1 MNTVELT
8 IDGRKVRAVEG
19 SFVLAAAQ
27 RAGIEIP
34 TLCHHDAVEPVGA
47 CRLCMVEVTHADW
60 KGWKGL
66 VTACIY
72 PVQQGLEVST
82 HSERVHEARRG
93 VLSLL
98 IARAPNARGLSELAG
113 KYGASAARLAVDE
126 GADDCILCGLCTR
139 VCETYATGAITTF
152 SRGSDKRVG
161 GFAEAAPEEC
171 VGCGACAS
179 VCPTGELRGAREG
192 KQYEIWQRTFWAA
205 VAEVDAARC
214 MGCGRCEEA
223 CPFHVARIELTP
235 DGTLAAR
242 IPEEHCRGCG
252 ACLGACPSGA
262 ISQDGGFDW
271 SSLAGRIGGAVAAT
285 TNTPE
290 EVQHGL

>member
-8 IDGRKVRAVEG
+8 IDGRQVRAPEG
-19 SFVLAAAQ
+19 SYLLAAA
-27 RAGIEIP
+27 RAVGVEIP
-34 TLCHHDAVEPVGA
+34 TLCHHEALEPVGA

-60 KGWKGL
+60 KGWSGL

-72 PVQQGLEVST
+72 PVQAGLCVST
-82 HSERVHEARRG
+82 HSERVIEARRG

-98 IARAPNARGLSELAG
+98 IARAPNAQGLSELAG
-113 KYGASAARLAVDE
+113 TYGASAAQLSVDE

-139 VCETYATGAITTF
+139 VCETYATGAITTY

-161 GFAEAAPEEC
+161 GFADRAPEEC

-179 VCPTGELRGAREG
+179 VCPTGEVSAKRDAGH
-192 KQYEIWQRTFWAA
+192 YEVWQRTFWAA

-223 CPFHVARIELTP
+223 CPFHVARIELTA
-235 DGTLAAR
+235 DGMLAAT
-242 IPEEHCRGCG
+242 IPEAHCRGCG

-271 SSLAGRIGGAVAAT
+271 ATLAARMGGTGAVGEA
-285 TNTPE
+285 E
-290 EVQHGL
+290 EVSR